1 MLEGVG
7 VEEGSR
13 AGTRLWQTPVWPA
26 PRAALSFPLETPAP
40 RLSVQVQWWIWRQ
53 AQSMLAG
60 IQSRTPSQEGL

>member
-40 RLSVQVQWWIWRQ
+40 LTLSPSPMVD
-53 AQSMLAG
+53 LEAG
-60 IQSRTPSQEGL
+60 PVNAGQHSE